1 MSSQQKNSTHPKIS
15 SQSYLGLIITQIFTY
30 MGEAKLIMRQA
41 FRPLHWKG
49 QIILQESLT
58 ALLRSHSC
66 THWGIRNEQLAS
78 VQLL

>member
-1 MSSQQKNSTHPKIS
+1 
-15 SQSYLGLIITQIFTY
+15 

-58 ALLRSHSC
+58 ALLRSRSC